1 MSWFAVV
8 GTLVVG
14 FVGGVLSGMFGV
26 GGAVLTTPGIRV
38 FGATPIEAVGSTV
51 PAIIPS
57 AVSGTVRY
65 ARAGIV
71 NWHLGLTCGLTGAL
85 VAVGGATAADHV
97 NGHLLMVFT
106 AALLGWS
113 GISTWRSGRRVVRE
127 PAAPEAVPSGEAPI
141 RGADVGPSTAEVL
154 GEGGTGAAG
163 GRLRYPTGFLA
174 VVGAGSGFLAGF
186 LGVGGGVVMMPVF
199 TSILKVPVKEAVASS
214 LVAVALFSVPA
225 LVTHAVLGNIHWG
238 YAALLAVGTIP
249 GAQVGSRLT
258 LGATDRTVRT
268 LFGIFLVALAL
279 VYGISEI
286 VAW

>member
-85 VAVGGATAADHV
+85 LAVGGAAAADHV

-106 AALLGWS
+106 AALLAWS
-113 GISTWRSGRRVVRE
+113 GISTSSCVTTGITRSWARSGSSTGSRATRPPVMNT
-127 PAAPEAVPSGEAPI
+127 PAGWGASTYWLTISVNPSGW
-141 RGADVGPSTAEVL
+141 
-154 GEGGTGAAG
+154 
-163 GRLRYPTGFLA
+163 
-174 VVGAGSGFLAGF
+174 
-186 LGVGGGVVMMPVF
+186 
-199 TSILKVPVKEAVASS
+199 SS
-214 LVAVALFSVPA
+214 
-225 LVTHAVLGNIHWG
+225 N
-238 YAALLAVGTIP
+238 
-249 GAQVGSRLT
+249 
-258 LGATDRTVRT
+258 
-268 LFGIFLVALAL
+268 
-279 VYGISEI
+279 
-286 VAW
+286 